1 MSKPDRHSAMTDQA
15 TQDAP
20 TDAQPRPAVAGQVE
34 PTVRPQGGEI
44 AETLA
49 KALRRAY
56 HLGQTYWQQAD
67 SESYAQNRRADETQR
82 KFEALASETRDAL
95 FAHCREVE
103 QGTRHACSIAVWM
116 TLQDAL
122 SPDADDKGLEG
133 WMREAEARVKARA

>member
-1 MSKPDRHSAMTDQA
+1 MNET
-15 TQDAP
+15 TQ
-20 TDAQPRPAVAGQVE
+20 PAVAGPVE

-122 SPDADDKGLEG
+122 ADDADDKGLEG